1 MGLTRYGFKL
11 KAIQIL
17 TGLFNTS
24 IMMELYRLPEL
35 FCGFDRLGR
44 QGPTL
49 CPVACSPQAWASATV
64 FYVLQACLGLSFS
77 PERPQVRFQYPQL
90 PDYLDGIRINNLQVG
105 DAVLD
110 LVLRRHRFDVGINVS
125 RKTGDIDISVQ
136 I

>member
-110 LVLRRHRFDVGINVS
+110 LVLRRHRFDVNINVS